1 VKSVPACATCGYAVE
16 WVRSSYQ
23 GEWHLFGDN
32 ADAKS
37 GGRYYFAPLGTPHYP
52 GFHNVWSK
60 NWLDQ
65 NWRNEVTL
73 GEDLEAKQLWYN
85 GAAPAVLPRATR
97 AGSAACIA
105 NGERYALRLVNGA
118 PALMNGFPSA
128 CFTQADVRDAWMQ
141 IAAIDRCAV
150 QKLFAWILTRMYE
163 NNSAAILDVYQQW
176 LGNLGTVTFT
186 PVANSFPALSIVT
199 DPNFTICVCDGTRF
213 FQQFALQAWQS
224 LDSPQNFGILGTMLL
239 WYNASTYV
247 IEQLEARGVTAAAP
261 ILLVGHSYGA
271 VVASIVAARLR
282 FANPDLSISLLTF
295 GMPDPG
301 DARLIALM
309 NRCRQIH
316 LVNDVDTVT
325 ILPPDFTSLQIIV
338 PLLGPFI
345 LGLWGGWERPTNAF
359 EQNADGVLIPRPPTQ
374 VDTFLL
380 GFLVSQAISHQTLN
394 AFTGHRIE
402 TYFNRIERRC
412 PFVEWPIPAPVNEEI
427 NAVLG
432 VRFGGG
438 GLEGNAKAKLKFGG
452 GHFPFV
458 NAAAAIAFD
467 GGGEVKKAYGAPA
480 ALELGGGGEL
490 AGLEAASIA
499 FDGGGDLGGLEAAA
513 LALDGGGQL
522 GGLEAAA
529 LALGGEGEVLTP
541 LTPGATCSAAPV
553 VTLGT
558 DYTFSIASGVTH
570 WFKFPA
576 TSGVQYKV
584 RCTVNS
590 GSISSVTVTTGTC
603 GSPTFQFILN
613 PPFLSCNTFTPG
625 ANTDGM
631 IAVAGPLMGTG
642 NYTIHA
648 NTGSCP

>member
-1 VKSVPACATCGYAVE
+1 
-16 WVRSSYQ
+16 
-23 GEWHLFGDN
+23 
-32 ADAKS
+32 
-37 GGRYYFAPLGTPHYP
+37 
-52 GFHNVWSK
+52 
-60 NWLDQ
+60 
-65 NWRNEVTL
+65 
-73 GEDLEAKQLWYN
+73 
-85 GAAPAVLPRATR
+85 
-97 AGSAACIA
+97 
-105 NGERYALRLVNGA
+105 
-118 PALMNGFPSA
+118 
-128 CFTQADVRDAWMQ
+128 
-141 IAAIDRCAV
+141 
-150 QKLFAWILTRMYE
+150 
-163 NNSAAILDVYQQW
+163 
-176 LGNLGTVTFT
+176 
-186 PVANSFPALSIVT
+186 
-199 DPNFTICVCDGTRF
+199 
-213 FQQFALQAWQS
+213 
-224 LDSPQNFGILGTMLL
+224 MLL
-239 WYNASTYV
+239 WYNAATYV

-261 ILLVGHSYGA
+261 ILLCGHSYGA

-427 NAVLG
+427 NGVLG

-438 GLEGNAKAKLKFGG
+438 GLEGNAKAKIKFGG

-490 AGLEAASIA
+490 AGLEAAA
-499 FDGGGDLGGLEAAA
+499 LELGGGGELGGLEAAA
-513 LALDGGGQL
+513 LELGGGGELGGLDPTGLELGGGGEL

-590 GSISSVTVTTGTC
+590 GSISSVTVTRGTC
-603 GSPTFQFILN
+603 GSPTFLFILN
-613 PPFLSCNTFTPG
+613 PPFSTCNTFTPP

-631 IAVAGPLMGTG
+631 IAVAGPLMGSG

-648 NTGSCP
+648 NTGACP